1 MGLPQKIKALRDHGG
16 VAGIRVT
23 RNPAAIGEEADV
35 PLFHIVGGRVYV
47 TAIWGV
53 VQALLPTAATTI
65 GLQVNPTV
73 GAAVALDT
81 GALNIT
87 DDIVG
92 TIYTLPDDSV
102 GQPMAAILADVGV
115 ANYENVMRGF
125 CADVGDIELVVA
137 GATMATGSVRWVL
150 FYVEIDPDAYV
161 IAA

>member
-1 MGLPQKIKALRDHGG
+1 MGLPQKIKALADYGG

-23 RNPAAIGEEADV
+23 RNAAVIGEEADV

-53 VQALLPTAATTI
+53 VAALLPTAATTI

-92 TIYTLPDDSV
+92 TIYTLPDDSLT
-102 GQPMAAILADVGV
+102 QPLAAVLADVGV

-125 CADVGDIELVVA
+125 SARTGDIELVVA

-150 FYVEIDPDAYV
+150 FYAEIDPDAYV